1 MNYRT
6 CHLRE
11 QSAFRDGVLFGV
23 SAVALVVMVIF
34 AIFVPFPA

>member
-11 QSAFRDGVLFGV
+11 AAAFRDGVLLGV
-23 SAVALVVMVIF
+23 SIVALVVMAIF
-34 AIFVPFPA
+34 FIFVPFPA